1 MQVSILRRRV
11 HVTSPVLVVK
21 LAEHRTQHQRH
32 ARWRQTKLQPDRGQR
47 RSATA
52 SRMRPIFL
60 HQVPSQPLSSFSTK
74 KTRSSTARSKASA
87 GAANAGGAK
96 GPDFP
101 CAFEDGEVRVIGENL
116 TAPDKIR
123 NLQRKTVI
131 YTENGK
137 VGMGGS
143 LLRFSPLDSP
153 PQPCCPRVAKIGSR
167 LLSHSKL
174 RWCSRRGMYVRRKC
188 SKSIEPRCRIPPG
201 GQAIALSNADITC
214 NSMVWRCCAPCKV
227 PAVVRFDFTVN

>member
-1 MQVSILRRRV
+1 
-11 HVTSPVLVVK
+11 
-21 LAEHRTQHQRH
+21 
-32 ARWRQTKLQPDRGQR
+32 
-47 RSATA
+47 
-52 SRMRPIFL
+52 MRPIFL

-96 GPDFP
+96 DPDFR

-116 TAPDKIR
+116 TTPDKIP

-137 VGMGGS
+137 GGMGGS

-153 PQPCCPRVAKIGSR
+153 PC
-167 LLSHSKL
+167 
-174 RWCSRRGMYVRRKC
+174 
-188 SKSIEPRCRIPPG
+188 
-201 GQAIALSNADITC
+201 
-214 NSMVWRCCAPCKV
+214 V
-227 PAVVRFDFTVN
+227 PKTSSELMT

>member
-1 MQVSILRRRV
+1 MQPIILR
-11 HVTSPVLVVK
+11 
-21 LAEHRTQHQRH
+21 
-32 ARWRQTKLQPDRGQR
+32 
-47 RSATA
+47 
-52 SRMRPIFL
+52 
-60 HQVPSQPLSSFSTK
+60 QVPSRPLSNFSTK

-87 GAANAGGAK
+87 GATDAGGTK
-96 GPDFP
+96 GPYFW
-101 CAFEDGEVRVIGENL
+101 CVLEDGEVRVIGESS
-116 TAPDKIR
+116 TTPDKIR

-131 YTENGK
+131 YAES
-137 VGMGGS
+137 GMDGS

-153 PQPCCPRVAKIGSR
+153 PQPCCPQVAHMGSG

-214 NSMVWRCCAPCKV
+214 NSTVWRCCAPCKV